1 MRHSVSNIINKR
13 ELKMNFSKKLFC
25 ICLVI
30 ATLSSFFIP
39 AAAVKKPAAVKGFEC
54 TSLGAHSLVLSWQK
68 VAGAEGYII
77 YRAPITSDSY
87 QRVAVGKFD
96 GSCTLKKGLT
106 ANTKYKFAIRAYN
119 QSAEGKILSDKYP
132 VIRLQTLPAPVSK
145 LSVAVSEQR
154 LLLQWAPSAGADG
167 YRVFYSENNGKSWKF
182 YFDTEKTANR
192 RKDLDSGKVYVFGV
206 HTYRFFSGKKFVSRE
221 RVTVKDVTKPSTPE
235 FEHTRIDREHFKMTF
250 RLVNGAT
257 GYVIYTQLPGQKW
270 KRQNVTVTDRSD
282 TKRTVAFTIKNA
294 PQKVYLTV
302 KAIKKVGKT
311 TYCGDFRKKL
321 SSTVAPKGSIV
332 SYGDSIAKGTG
343 SHYWTYSDLFA
354 DQFNYTTADHKYTL
368 SGASIAYNR
377 DKEHSDDMRLFEAV
391 ASSIKKGDSYT
402 YIFLEGGRNDYYF
415 NVPVGK
421 VTANG
426 TKKFNN
432 YTVCGALETT
442 LYHLK
447 VNTWKTRVIFVLV
460 HDCDNASQKKNALG
474 FTFTQ
479 YANAIKTV
487 CKKYGVGVAD
497 VFGQTNFKTANKAI
511 ANQYTFHYFGV
522 FPDGDGVHPSEYAYQ
537 KFYLPQIINAA
548 KGLKPI

>member
-1 MRHSVSNIINKR
+1 MNKCKWFG
-13 ELKMNFSKKLFC
+13 LLSLL
-25 ICLVI
+25 LVV
-30 ATLSSFFIP
+30 TTVFTCFVP
-39 AAAVKKPAAVKGFEC
+39 ASAAKKPAAVKGFKC
-54 TSLGAHSLVLSWQK
+54 TSLGAYSLVLSWDN
-68 VAGAEGYII
+68 VVGAEGYIV

-87 QRVAVGKFD
+87 KRVAVGKFD
-96 GSCTLKKGLT
+96 GTCTLKKGMQ
-106 ANTKYKFAIRAYN
+106 ANTKYKFAIRAFYN
-119 QSAEGKILSDKYP
+119 SAQGKVLSEQYP
-132 VIRLQTLPAPVSK
+132 VLSLQTLPAPVRD

-154 LLLQWAPSAGADG
+154 LLLQWKPSAEADG
-167 YRVFYSENNGKSWKF
+167 YRVVYSENNGKTWKF
-182 YFDTEKTANR
+182 YFDTEKTVNH
-192 RKDLDSGKVYVFGV
+192 RKDLKPAKVYMFGV
-206 HTYRFFSGKKFVSRE
+206 HIYRYFSGKKFVSRE
-221 RVTVKDVTKPSTPE
+221 RVEVKDVTKPSTPD
-235 FEHTRIDREHFKMTF
+235 FEHTRIDREHFRMTF

-257 GYVIYTQLPGQKW
+257 GYVIYTQLPGKKW
-270 KRQNVTVTDRSD
+270 MRQNVTVTNRSE
-282 TKRTVAFTIKNA
+282 KSRTVAFTVKNA
-294 PQKVYLTV
+294 PQNVYLTV
-302 KAIKKVGKT
+302 KAIKKVGKK

-321 SSTVAPKGSIV
+321 STTVAPKGSIV

-354 DQFNYTTADHKYTL
+354 EQFHYATADHKYTV

-377 DKEHSDDMRLFEAV
+377 DKEHSEDMRLYEV
-391 ASSIKKGDSYT
+391 VKSSVKKGDSYT

-415 NVPVGK
+415 NVPIGE
-421 VTANG
+421 VTVKG

-447 VNTWKTRVIFVLV
+447 VNTVKTRVIFVLV

-479 YANAIKTV
+479 YADAIKTV

-497 VFGQTNFKTANKAI
+497 VFGKTNFKTGNKTI
-511 ANQYTFHYFGV
+511 AKTYTYHYFGV
-522 FPDGDGVHPSEYAYQ
+522 YPDGDGVHPSEYAYQ